1 MEEHFETFDDTGEP
15 RGLVP
20 RSTVHREGLWHRAVH
35 VYLFRSDGKLL
46 LQRRQRDKDIWPG
59 AWDLSAAEHLK
70 PGETFWQGAIRG
82 LQEELSVKGVDLQ
95 PLGDIRT
102 FRLDMPEIGV
112 RDYEVQQSFGALFDG
127 EVSADPEEVLETR
140 WVDLQ
145 ALADELAERPQDF
158 TPWFRAE
165 IADLNLGSFGG
176 DAQS

>member
-1 MEEHFETFDDTGEP
+1 M
-15 RGLVP
+15 GLMP

-35 VYLFRSDGKLL
+35 VYLLRSDGRLL

-70 PGETFWQGAIRG
+70 PGETFRQGAIRG
-82 LQEELSVKGVDLQ
+82 LQEELDVRGVDLT
-95 PLGDIRT
+95 PLSDIRT

-112 RDYEVQQSFGALFDG
+112 KDYELQQSFGAVFDG
-127 EVSADPEEVLETR
+127 EVSPDPGEVLETR
-140 WVDLQ
+140 LIDLQ

-165 IADLNLGSFGG
+165 IADLDFRPLGD